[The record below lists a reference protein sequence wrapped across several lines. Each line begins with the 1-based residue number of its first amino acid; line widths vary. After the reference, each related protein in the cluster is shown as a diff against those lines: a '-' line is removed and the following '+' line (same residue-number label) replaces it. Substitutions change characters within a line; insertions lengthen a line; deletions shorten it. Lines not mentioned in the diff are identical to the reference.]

1 MNVFRINDDPAITAS
16 QLADRHVRKMVL
28 EGAQILS
35 TAVRLNTEE
44 NPDMF
49 GPYSGRVILDIQ
61 KQMYRVAHRHH
72 PITVYATSKTG
83 ALDVLRHS
91 KALFAEY
98 RYRWNKVHAS
108 EAVILQASVY
118 LPFFPERGAD
128 SDCSTAPLCVDEDL
142 RTLSAYDAYRAHL
155 DRKYNEWKRPPLWT
169 NRERPEWVTR

>member
-1 MNVFRINDDPAITAS
+1 MNLFRISDDPAITAS

-35 TAVRLNTEE
+35 TAVRLNAEE
-44 NPDMF
+44 NPYMW
-49 GPYSGRVILDIQ
+49 GIHSGRIILDIQ
-61 KQMYRVAHRHH
+61 KQLYKVAHPYH
-72 PITVYATSKTG
+72 PVTIYATSKTG

-98 RYRWNKVHAS
+98 RHRWNKPHAS
-108 EAVILQASVY
+108 EAVILQASIY
-118 LPFFPERGAD
+118 LSFFPEWD
-128 SDCSTAPLCVDEDL
+128 IDENLPTTPLCVDEDL
-142 RTLSAYDAYRAHL
+142 RTLSDYDAYRAHL

>member
-1 MNVFRINDDPAITAS
+1 MNLFRINDDPAITAS

-35 TAVRLNTEE
+35 TAVRLNAEE
-44 NPDMF
+44 NPYMW
-49 GPYSGRVILDIQ
+49 GIHSGRIILDIQ
-61 KQMYRVAHRHH
+61 KQLYRVAHPYH
-72 PITVYATSKTG
+72 PVTIYATSRTG

-98 RYRWNKVHAS
+98 RHRWSKPHAS
-108 EAVILQASVY
+108 EAVILQASIY
-118 LPFFPERGAD
+118 LSFFPEWD
-128 SDCSTAPLCVDEDL
+128 IDENLPTTPLCVDEDL

-169 NRERPEWVTR
+169 DRPRAPA